1 MEEDGIDRA
10 CGMHAREEKGSRV
23 LVANLTE

>member
-1 MEEDGIDRA
+1 MEEDVIDRA
-10 CGMHAREEKGSRV
+10 CGMHAREEKWCRV